1 MVVIRSL
8 LPIVAQ
14 QLLRS
19 RDFIILLLYPLSC
32 WLLLCCAVALLTTHE
47 LIIVVVVV
55 FYLQCYSVIF
65 RFAESRWKLHGG
77 GREESV

>member
-19 RDFIILLLYPLSC
+19 RDFISILY
-32 WLLLCCAVALLTTHE
+32 AHTTIGQLVPHHQQ
-47 LIIVVVVV
+47 I
-55 FYLQCYSVIF
+55 FYKF
-65 RFAESRWKLHGG
+65 REIDQ
-77 GREESV
+77 

>member
-19 RDFIILLLYPLSC
+19 RDFMIIFSPEILFLVLSLPGLYKKNFLNELLVLNSN
-32 WLLLCCAVALLTTHE
+32 
-47 LIIVVVVV
+47 
-55 FYLQCYSVIF
+55 
-65 RFAESRWKLHGG
+65 
-77 GREESV
+77 

>member
-19 RDFIILLLYPLSC
+19 RDFILLYIVLHYINGVLYALYNRNNTIS
-32 WLLLCCAVALLTTHE
+32 LLIQFV
-47 LIIVVVVV
+47 LIRI
-55 FYLQCYSVIF
+55 LRDEIAPST
-65 RFAESRWKLHGG
+65 GNNT
-77 GREESV
+77 

>member
-19 RDFIILLLYPLSC
+19 RDYI
-32 WLLLCCAVALLTTHE
+32 ALLP
-47 LIIVVVVV
+47 LIQ
-55 FYLQCYSVIF
+55 LMLLHVISF
-65 RFAESRWKLHGG
+65 SRFSALHFT
-77 GREESV
+77 

>member
-19 RDFIILLLYPLSC
+19 RDFIALFRNHRLPMVRYSKKLEIEKKKKKKTRR
-32 WLLLCCAVALLTTHE
+32 CAIIIFVA
-47 LIIVVVVV
+47 II
-55 FYLQCYSVIF
+55 IAIA
-65 RFAESRWKLHGG
+65 R
-77 GREESV
+77 

>member
-19 RDFIILLLYPLSC
+19 RDFIIIE
-32 WLLLCCAVALLTTHE
+32 AVCTKVSKKKVMWKE
-47 LIIVVVVV
+47 VVVLSIIILVV
-55 FYLQCYSVIF
+55 L
-65 RFAESRWKLHGG
+65 
-77 GREESV
+77 

>member
-19 RDFIILLLYPLSC
+19 RDFILLYTLETRDFPCQYPDKENNRKGCSLLLSILFCPPLPC
-32 WLLLCCAVALLTTHE
+32 VPVCFVKILPN
-47 LIIVVVVV
+47 IIM
-55 FYLQCYSVIF
+55 
-65 RFAESRWKLHGG
+65 KLK
-77 GREESV
+77 

>member
-19 RDFIILLLYPLSC
+19 RDFILIYYNST
-32 WLLLCCAVALLTTHE
+32 LT
-47 LIIVVVVV
+47 
-55 FYLQCYSVIF
+55 
-65 RFAESRWKLHGG
+65 FAENQAKSKEEQRVRKSKEGQRRKL
-77 GREESV
+77 

>member
-19 RDFIILLLYPLSC
+19 RDFILLYQKQLQRV
-32 WLLLCCAVALLTTHE
+32 LLYHYML
-47 LIIVVVVV
+47 VVVS
-55 FYLQCYSVIF
+55 Q
-65 RFAESRWKLHGG
+65 A
-77 GREESV
+77 GRQSIITL

>member
-19 RDFIILLLYPLSC
+19 RDFILLSSEEIAKIKLKVLLSRFKLATDSEKFRTPIFKILPF
-32 WLLLCCAVALLTTHE
+32 WFHTFINPT
-47 LIIVVVVV
+47 
-55 FYLQCYSVIF
+55 FYKS
-65 RFAESRWKLHGG
+65 K
-77 GREESV
+77 